1 MNDCVIDRYNDVSRY
16 CWSYAEGDHFVGSID
31 DEDQDHCSTWAK
43 ILGVDRRI
51 DSGFAVD
58 LSTDVDLETG
68 VWWIRSINRSPQMLL
83 IRFLTHSIVLCSTLC
98 ARVYF
103 SYVVNR
109 SPSVS
114 WLLIDALLLSFI
126 PFCHSIHCLYHI
138 KPLGWN
144 ILRKKFFTI
153 FTPFSDA
160 RKYQKNAHEAKKLQP
175 RRKYQTLLT
184 WTEDDR
190 I

>member
-68 VWWIRSINRSPQMLL
+68 VWWIRSINRSPQMFLNQCSHSLQPSSTELL
-83 IRFLTHSIVLCSTLC
+83 STLLCSVSFFVYSSSLRLSVHVWKLLRSSSPIWLC
-98 ARVYF
+98 ARVYLL
-103 SYVVNR
+103 YVPHC
-109 SPSVS
+109 SLSFHF
-114 WLLIDALLLSFI
+114 LFKKYIIYILQLLSFFI
-126 PFCHSIHCLYHI
+126 
-138 KPLGWN
+138 GW
-144 ILRKKFFTI
+144 IFRGLR
-153 FTPFSDA
+153 SNE
-160 RKYQKNAHEAKKLQP
+160 RKDSV
-175 RRKYQTLLT
+175 RGRCM
-184 WTEDDR
+184 
-190 I
+190 